1 MRNISIV
8 LLASTLL
15 FSALAMA
22 GADHQHGPNGGHS
35 HGPISS
41 EAAIKKADRQ
51 INSMVERGKLDK
63 SWADAKVTGA
73 TQKAFEQG
81 DEWVVTAKN
90 DNASDAAKRSLY
102 IFYTLDGT
110 YVGSNFTGK

>member
-22 GADHQHGPNGGHS
+22 GAGHQHGPNGGHS